1 MGKAVT
7 MKEEDFMEEQCNPAK
22 FEKIEDMANMTF
34 LNEASVL
41 HNLKTRYEC
50 FMIYTYSGLFCVTV
64 NPYKMLPV
72 YNMYI
77 IDAYRGKRR
86 TEMPPHLYSIADN
99 AYHDMMRNREN
110 QSMLITGESG
120 AGKTVNTK
128 KVIQYFSLIAAGEKR
143 ADGQTLEDQIVAAN
157 PAMEAFG
164 NAKTTRND
172 NSSRFGKFIRIH
184 FGSTGKLSSGDIET
198 YLLEKSRVIFQLGGE
213 RNYHIFY
220 QLLSNRK
227 PELPTKLLLELD
239 PYAYWS
245 ISQGVIE
252 NPSMDDGDELE
263 ATDGSFRI
271 LEFSNDQI
279 DGIYKVSAGIMH
291 LNNVKF
297 KKKQR
302 EEQGEPDGTEDA
314 DKAAFLFGC
323 NSADMLKYMC
333 QPRVKVVSEWVS
345 KSQTVNQ
352 CEYGRGALTKGIFE
366 KLFNFIAKN
375 INEALATKLQK
386 SYFIGCLDIAGF
398 EIFDFNTF
406 EQLCINYTNEKLQQF
421 FNHHMFVLEQETYK
435 KEGIDWQTV
444 DFGMDLAATLDLI
457 EKPMGILAILEEE
470 CMFPKASDSTF
481 KDKLYQNHMGKTN
494 AFSKPGPK
502 SKGQR
507 DSHFELHHYAGT
519 VGYNINDWL
528 EKNKDPVNASVA
540 ALYQKSS
547 LPLLKETWSTWV
559 DPAEEG
565 GGGGGKKKKKGGA
578 KTVSAAH
585 KESLGKL
592 MTTLR
597 STSPHFVRCVV
608 PNEIKKPGFM
618 VAHVVLHQLRC
629 NGVLEGIRICRLGFP
644 NRMPYGDVKQRY
656 RILNPAMLPEG
667 QFMDNKKACEKLMG
681 SLDVDHE
688 KYKFGHTM
696 IFFRAGFL
704 GVLEDLRDARL
715 SAILSGL
722 QARGKGSLMRVEFN
736 KLVERREALRCIQ
749 SNWRAFITLKD
760 WPWMDI
766 MYKIKPLLQTAE
778 EMKKME
784 KMLAEAEETKKD
796 LETER
801 RRRKELEESVVM
813 LTQAKNDLVIQLAA
827 ETNANE
833 DAEDRCDSLIK
844 TKVELDGKIKELQE
858 RIEDEEELNNE
869 LVTKKRKLEDECSEL
884 KKDIDDLEL
893 TLAKV
898 EKEKHATENKVKNL
912 TEELASLED
921 TIAKLQKEKKALQEA
936 HQQTLDDLQA
946 EEDKVN
952 SLSKMKNKLE
962 QQVDDLES
970 ALEAEKKVRM
980 DLERAKR
987 KLESDGRM
995 AGETIMD
1002 LENDKQRLEEKLK
1015 KSEFEFGQLNT
1026 RLEDEQA
1033 LTAQLQKKIKEL
1045 QARIEELEEELESER
1060 TMRAKVEK
1068 QRADLSR
1075 ELEELSERLE
1085 EAGGQTAAQVEL
1097 NKRREA
1103 EMAKLRRDLE
1113 ESNLAH
1119 EAQVSTLRK
1128 KHADTAAEMS
1138 ETIDNLQRV
1147 KQKLEKEKSEMKMEI
1162 DDLASNVETIT
1173 KNKLSFEKMCRNLE
1187 DQLHESQAK
1196 QDEFAREINEL
1207 NAIRGRLQAD
1217 NQENTRQIEEK
1228 EQLISQ
1234 LSRTKNSQAQQLEE
1248 LKRTLD
1254 EESKAKGALAHAV
1267 QAARHDNEL
1276 IKEQYEEE
1284 QEAKAELQRSLTK
1297 ANTEVAQWR
1306 TKYETDA
1313 IQRTEELEEAKKKLA
1328 SRLQEAEETVEATQA
1343 KCASLEKSKARQA
1356 AEIEDLTIE
1365 LERAVQAAS
1374 SLDKKQRNFDKILAE
1389 AKQKQ

>member
-1 MGKAVT
+1 
-7 MKEEDFMEEQCNPAK
+7 
-22 FEKIEDMANMTF
+22 
-34 LNEASVL
+34 
-41 HNLKTRYEC
+41 
-50 FMIYTYSGLFCVTV
+50 
-64 NPYKMLPV
+64 
-72 YNMYI
+72 
-77 IDAYRGKRR
+77 
-86 TEMPPHLYSIADN
+86 
-99 AYHDMMRNREN
+99 
-110 QSMLITGESG
+110 
-120 AGKTVNTK
+120 
-128 KVIQYFSLIAAGEKR
+128 
-143 ADGQTLEDQIVAAN
+143 
-157 PAMEAFG
+157 MEAFG

-184 FGSTGKLSSGDIET
+184 FGLTGKLASGDIDT
-198 YLLEKSRVIFQLGGE
+198 YLLEKSRVVFQLKEE
-213 RNYHIFY
+213 RCFHIFY
-220 QLLSNRK
+220 QMCSGKRPDINEMCVITTNPYDYKYCSLGEIKVKSIDDK
-227 PELPTKLLLELD
+227 EEL
-239 PYAYWS
+239 
-245 ISQGVIE
+245 
-252 NPSMDDGDELE
+252 M
-263 ATDGSFRI
+263 ATDDSFDV
-271 LEFSNDQI
+271 LGFSKDEK
-279 DGIYKVSAGIMH
+279 DAIYKITAGLMH
-291 LNNVKF
+291 SGNMEF
-297 KKKQR
+297 KQKPR
-302 EEQGEPDGTEDA
+302 EEQAENGNAELS
-314 DKAAFLFGC
+314 DKAGY
-323 NSADMLKYMC
+323 MLGISGAEYAKALC
-333 QPRVKVVSEWVS
+333 APRVKVGNDYVT
-345 KSQTVNQ
+345 KGQTVDQ
-352 CEYGRGALTKGIFE
+352 VYYSLGAICKAMFE
-366 KLFNFIAKN
+366 RLFNWLVAVVN
-375 INEALATKLQK
+375 RALSTDMPR
-386 SYFIGCLDIAGF
+386 SFFIGILDIAGF

-406 EQLCINYTNEKLQQF
+406 EQLCINFTNEKLQQF
-421 FNHHMFVLEQETYK
+421 FNHHMFVLEQEEYK
-435 KEGIDWQTV
+435 REGIEWETV

-470 CMFPKASDSTF
+470 CMFPKASDTTF

-494 AFSKPGPK
+494 AFGKPGPK

-507 DSHFELHHYAGT
+507 DGHFELHHYAGT
-519 VGYNINDWL
+519 VAYNINDWL
-528 EKNKDPVNASVA
+528 EKNKDPINASVA
-540 ALYQKSS
+540 ALYQKSTTS
-547 LPLLKETWSTWV
+547 LVKETWSTWV

-592 MTTLR
+592 MTTLK

-608 PNEIKKPGFM
+608 PNEIKKPGMM

-644 NRMPYGDVKQRY
+644 NRMPYADIKQRY
-656 RILNPAMLPEG
+656 RILNPGILPEG
-667 QFMDNKKACEKLMG
+667 TFMDNKKACEKLMG
-681 SLDVDHE
+681 SLEVDHE
-688 KYKFGHTM
+688 MYKFGHTM

-722 QARGKGSLMRVEFN
+722 QARGKGRLMRVEFN
-736 KLVERREALRCIQ
+736 KLVERREALRTIQ
-749 SNWRAFITLKD
+749 GNWRCFMTLKE

-796 LETER
+796 LETEKR
-801 RRRKELEESVVM
+801 KRKELEESVVM
-813 LTQAKNDLVIQLAA
+813 LTQAKNDLVLQLAA
-827 ETNANE
+827 ETSSSE
-833 DAEDRCDSLIK
+833 DAEDRRDSLIK

-912 TEELASLED
+912 TEELATLED

-970 ALEAEKKVRM
+970 ALEAEKKCRM

-987 KLESDGRM
+987 KLESDGRL

-1002 LENDKQRLEEKLK
+1002 LENDKARLDEKLK
-1015 KSEFEFGQLNT
+1015 KAEFEFGQLST

-1060 TMRAKVEK
+1060 AMRAKVEK
-1068 QRADLSR
+1068 QRSDLSR

-1085 EAGGQTAAQVEL
+1085 EAGGQTAAQIEL

-1113 ESNLAH
+1113 ESNLSH
-1119 EAQVSTLRK
+1119 EAQISTLRK
-1128 KHADTAAEMS
+1128 KQADTNAEMS

-1162 DDLASNVETIT
+1162 DDLASNVETVT

-1187 DQLHESQAK
+1187 DQLH
-1196 QDEFAREINEL
+1196 
-1207 NAIRGRLQAD
+1207 AIRGRLQAD
-1217 NQENTRQIEEK
+1217 NTENSRQIEEK
-1228 EQLISQ
+1228 EQLVSQ
-1234 LSRTKNSQAQQLEE
+1234 LTRT
-1248 LKRTLD
+1248 
-1254 EESKAKGALAHAV
+1254 
-1267 QAARHDNEL
+1267 
-1276 IKEQYEEE
+1276 
-1284 QEAKAELQRSLTK
+1284 
-1297 ANTEVAQWR
+1297 
-1306 TKYETDA
+1306 
-1313 IQRTEELEEAKKKLA
+1313 
-1328 SRLQEAEETVEATQA
+1328 
-1343 KCASLEKSKARQA
+1343 
-1356 AEIEDLTIE
+1356 
-1365 LERAVQAAS
+1365 
-1374 SLDKKQRNFDKILAE
+1374 
-1389 AKQKQ
+1389 